1 MTKFA
6 FADQPTVADVL
17 TMEEKR
23 CVIELS
29 WEYSI
34 ELPADADGMTL
45 FWHGYG
51 YEMAE
56 QCLPWKTSYE
66 RATCMQDMA
75 WNRAQQRK
83 KEQGIGNQKAS
94 ARA

>member
-1 MTKFA
+1 MTKCNFV
-6 FADQPTVADVL
+6 DQPAVANIL

-23 CVIELS
+23 CVIDLS

-34 ELPADADGMTL
+34 EVPANADGMTL

-56 QCLPWKTSYE
+56 QCLPWETSYE
-66 RATCMQDMA
+66 RAVCMQDMA
-75 WNRAQQRK
+75 WNRAQKLRK
-83 KEQGIGNQKAS
+83 ERRIENKEAAAS
-94 ARA
+94 A

>member
-1 MTKFA
+1 MTEFA
-6 FADQPTVADVL
+6 FADQPTVADAL

-34 ELPADADGMTL
+34 EVPANADGMTL
-45 FWHGYG
+45 FWHNYG

-56 QCLPWKTSYE
+56 QCLPWETSYE
-66 RATCMQDMA
+66 RAACMQDMA
-75 WNRAQQRK
+75 WNRAQKLRK
-83 KEQGIGNQKAS
+83 ERRIENKEAAAS
-94 ARA
+94 A